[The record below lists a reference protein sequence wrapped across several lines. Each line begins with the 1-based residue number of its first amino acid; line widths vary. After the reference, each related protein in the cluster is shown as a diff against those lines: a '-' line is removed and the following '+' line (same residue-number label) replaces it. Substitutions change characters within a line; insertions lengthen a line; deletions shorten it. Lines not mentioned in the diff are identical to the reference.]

1 MSLGEMNSLMFEK
14 WEEEMEAEK
23 ERKNSQKGGK
33 TREVESCRSQQRWE
47 FDKGENGSARCCNEV
62 RGEDPGSKE
71 ENVNQSRLTQKMR
84 ING

>member
-33 TREVESCRSQQRWE
+33 TQGSRE
-47 FDKGENGSARCCNEV
+47 
-62 RGEDPGSKE
+62 
-71 ENVNQSRLTQKMR
+71 LQKPTEM
-84 ING
+84 GV